1 LSSKKE
7 VEEVSRRVKGGLAM
21 DNDIPISI
29 ERKLHM
35 TLSKSKVKKEIREIK
50 QLIVSRALRERKAQ
64 YMVTQ

>member
-29 ERKLHM
+29 ERKSHM
-35 TLSKSKVKKEIREIK
+35 TLAKSKVKKEIREIK
-50 QLIVSRALRERKAQ
+50 QLTVSRALRERKAQ